1 MKSISFSPLEK
12 GYYNSLVKDY
22 ITQTENT
29 KVLYNNYF
37 DKAGFEKTISER
49 KFSKESRNILVEQ
62 LTNSY
67 INTSSESQLQNI
79 QLLKSEN
86 TYTIA
91 TGHQLCLA
99 TGPLY
104 SIYKILTCIVYTQKL
119 KTWFP
124 DKNFVPVFWM
134 AGEDHDV
141 DEIKSLNIFGKDFT
155 WDKNQTGP
163 TGRMKTVGID
173 KLLDEIKTVFVNDEK
188 TSGIIEKIK
197 NDYNTSDLKQGTFNL
212 INALFKNMG
221 LLVVDPDNAA
231 FKSIFANYIIDDIIH
246 HKNYKPLSEQTTI
259 IEQNY
264 KPQLYIRDIN
274 FFYLQPGKRERII
287 QEGDK
292 YYTND
297 KSKSWSE
304 SEIIKEIKEH
314 PENFSPNA
322 ALRPLYQ
329 EVILPNIAYTGG
341 PGELAYWLQLYKMFF
356 ANDIDFPILLPRFSA
371 ILISKSVNERIEKLK
386 LNGIAFLEDE
396 KTIIDKYIS
405 LQDNSNEINFADEL
419 EILLQLKSKIL
430 QRINPIDPTLIPQ
443 VDNLFN
449 KNIEQ
454 LNSIENRLKNTSQKK
469 YETDIN
475 KIKKIREEL
484 FPQGSPQERIQNFIQ
499 FATRFPLSEIY
510 ESFLKSDANG
520 SIIIEE

>member
-12 GYYNSLVKDY
+12 GYYNNLVKDY
-22 ITQTENT
+22 INQTENT
-29 KVLYNNYF
+29 KTLYHNYF

-49 KFSKESRNILVEQ
+49 KFPQENREVLVQQ
-62 LTNSY
+62 LSESY
-67 INTSSESQLQNI
+67 INSASESQLQNI
-79 QLLKSEN
+79 ELLKSEN
-86 TYTIA
+86 TYTIT

-99 TGPLY
+99 AGPLY
-104 SIYKILTCIVYTQKL
+104 SIYKILTCIVYVQKL

-134 AGEDHDV
+134 AGEDHDIE
-141 DEIKSLNIFGKDFT
+141 EIKSLNIFGKDYT
-155 WDKNQTGP
+155 WDTAQTGP
-163 TGRMKTVGID
+163 TGRMQTVGID
-173 KLLDEIKTVFVNDEK
+173 NLLDEIKTLFANDEK
-188 TSGIIEKIK
+188 TTSIIEKIK
-197 NDYNTSDLKQGTFNL
+197 QDYHTSDLKQGTFNL
-212 INALFKNMG
+212 INDLFKNMG
-221 LLVVDPDNAA
+221 LLVLDPDNAA
-231 FKSIFANYIIDDIIH
+231 LKSLFAKYIIDDIIH
-246 HKNYKPLSEQTTI
+246 HKNYNPLTEQTTI

-274 FFYLQPGKRERII
+274 FFYLQPSKRERII
-287 QEGDK
+287 QEENK

-304 SEIIKEIKEH
+304 EEIIQEIKEH

-329 EVILPNIAYTGG
+329 ETILPNIAYTGG
-341 PGELAYWLQLYKMFF
+341 PGELAYWLQLYKMFG
-356 ANDIDFPILLPRFSA
+356 ANDIDFPVLLPRYSA

-386 LNGIAFLEDE
+386 LNSIDFLEEE
-396 KTIIDKYIS
+396 KAIIEKYIS
-405 LQDNSNEINFADEL
+405 LQDNSDEINFSDEL
-419 EILLQLKSKIL
+419 EILFQLKSKIS

-449 KNIEQ
+449 KSIEQ
-454 LNSIENRLKNTSQKK
+454 LNSIETRLKNTSQKK

-475 KIKKIREEL
+475 KIKKLREDL
-484 FPQGSPQERIQNFIQ
+484 FPQGSPQERIQNYIQ
-499 FATRFPLSEIY
+499 FAMRFPLSEIY
-510 ESFLKSDANG
+510 ESFLKSDTNG